1 MYKNRD
7 RSNLSQDQDKKDMSF
22 EEEQKSSEK
31 KYLDIWDV
39 IPSYIDTNIE
49 RGIRK
54 IVFVIIILTF
64 FSISLYIIT
73 TSITTSLILTAF
85 LLVFFT
91 VAFNL
96 KHFHFRDIV
105 NKIFQSF
112 KVINPFENFTFWIAE
127 DDPATL
133 LIMNKEDVITIGTHI
148 FKIEVLPEN
157 VQPTLNQF
165 IKALYQA
172 RVPYTYQVVQNPIIN
187 IPLISPEAQDIHINP
202 HQTKNYNN
210 NNSYRISIYF
220 SVYHVVKGILTRT
233 RLRELMGQVQD
244 YSMELKSNFSVNFH
258 HTKIALLAG
267 NDLINAIR
275 SVVCEQ
281 SIKIDHGEDNYL
293 MSKSQFLQIFPKTLL
308 FIFIIGLTS
317 FLLILLNVHVGF
329 IIAIA
334 LILGFFLTTLW
345 GRDLMFII
353 SRSRFN
359 HLKGLNLVD
368 PFKKFRFLSV
378 PNCLFI
384 LIHDHLL
391 LAKKMFN
398 LRTASRYPSEIY
410 SDKFFRALISHKI
423 PFVYNLNTIPV
434 YGRLFSKECA
444 NYLNQ
449 NTVDALE
456 GIVFITLDGENTRNV
471 KYPKEEFYNWLDM
484 RSGLW
489 KTTLTLSTTSYK
501 LSSRFEMEDF
511 IELEKEVNRNSKII
525 SKSFE
530 NNFSRFK
537 LISLSKKLQI
547 SGFLSEVFKNNEF
560 RLGGTHLNYLYFQGK
575 RLIDLAKVVN
585 EFKKGV
591 ETRIAA
597 EFNTPL
603 HLNNFIT
610 IGHTINTEFLEEEV
624 PLGFTSEQIKQLLI
638 TNGAPYYRE
647 HAMMKVISEL
657 VKVDVPSIIFDYS
670 GYWSKLIHYFENS
683 QYYNNFLHFKLGS
696 SFSIE
701 LQHSGIKYDKNNL
714 SYLNLFYD
722 VFALAFKEQKQN
734 IDVLKETI
742 QKNDEMDLTSITL
755 NLQLKQKWEKTFAS
769 NSLLSL
775 FKDFTNQGEIF
786 SSNTLEHG
794 EDINP
799 IDFLKNDKTVII
811 DLSILR
817 DLEKKT
823 FITFVILAKFVHYLE
838 DSEDFYKKIMVLPNV
853 DMFFDSYY
861 IDKSY
866 NTANYGKI
874 DKFIK
879 PFLKKGFGFV
889 FSANQIRYLHP
900 HIFNYFPNIISL
912 QATDPR
918 DIAVL
923 KNQMK
928 LQELQGTGY
937 YSSKRNNT
945 YQIDYLMSMH
955 DEEVLVKR
963 FDNYQPFPGRLDFK
977 NLHNTPPLTK
987 EQIIAYMDRQGYKLK
1002 LAEKKILEKTKK
1014 TLFEKDFGIYADFI
1028 EEIINFLSALKTVDK
1043 IGNLYKSKVKSELLM
1058 YISVKASKKVQ
1069 NKAQIKEIRDEI
1081 FDMIVKHSYLIEA
1094 HPNRA
1099 SGSESMRTSYA
1110 VGSKYTD
1117 ALQDYFSIKGDTLSD
1132 ISVDAIEQNS
1142 ENKSEMLDLFLE
1154 QDNKYIIDRQKFQ
1167 KIINKQN
1174 SKMIRELFLIYEG
1187 IIGNE
1192 FEKSLKIG
1200 ETLVRDF
1207 IINLHQ
1213 SYLKISDIP
1222 TSELEKPEIFY
1233 EYLVDYKLIPFTINE
1248 MKVYYKKSKQIFSKR
1263 DDVEKRANDLYELLS
1278 DFYDKIYVNTLR
1290 ISNIQDK

>member
-1 MYKNRD
+1 MTMYRNRF
-7 RSNLSQDQDKKDMSF
+7 RNNLSQNQDKKDMSF
-22 EEEQKSSEK
+22 EEEQKSSK

-39 IPSYIDTNIE
+39 IPSYKDININ

-64 FSISLYIIT
+64 FSISLFIIT
-73 TSITTSLILTAF
+73 TSITIALILTAF

-91 VAFNL
+91 VAFNFNL
-96 KHFHFRDIV
+96 FRFRYIF
-105 NKIFQSF
+105 NKIFPSF
-112 KVINPFENFTFWIAE
+112 KDINPFENFTFWIAE
-127 DDPATL
+127 NDPSTL
-133 LIMNKEDVITIGTHI
+133 LIMNKEDVITLGTRI

-172 RVPYTYQVVQNPIIN
+172 RIPYTYQVVQNPIIN
-187 IPLISPEAQDIHINP
+187 IPLIAPKEQDLHLNP
-202 HQTKNYNN
+202 RQTNN
-210 NNSYRISIYF
+210 NNDNNAYRTSIYF

-233 RLRELMGQVQD
+233 RLRELMEQVQD
-244 YSMELKSNFSVNFH
+244 YSLELKSNFSANFH
-258 HTKIALLAG
+258 HTKITLLAG

-275 SVVCEQ
+275 SVVCEH
-281 SIKIDHGEDNYL
+281 SIEIDPREDNYF
-293 MSKSQFLQIFPKTLL
+293 MSKSKFLQIFPKTLL
-308 FIFIIGLTS
+308 FSFIIGLIS
-317 FLLILLNVHVGF
+317 FLLILLNVHAVF
-329 IIAIA
+329 IISIA
-334 LILGFFLTTLW
+334 LILGFFLTILW
-345 GRDLMFII
+345 GRDLMFVI

-359 HLKGLNLVD
+359 RHKGLNLVD
-368 PFKKFRFLSV
+368 PFKKFSFFNVS
-378 PNCLFI
+378 NCLFI
-384 LIHDHLL
+384 LIDEHFL

-398 LRTASRYPSEIY
+398 LRDANHPSIIY
-410 SDKFFRALISHKI
+410 SGKFFRALISHKI
-423 PFVYNLNTIPV
+423 PFVYTLNSTPI
-434 YGRLFSKECA
+434 YGELFSKECTKH
-444 NYLNQ
+444 LNRYAK
-449 NTVDALE
+449 DALE
-456 GIVFITLDGENTRNV
+456 GIFFYTLDGPNIRRV
-471 KYPKEEFYNWLDM
+471 RYPKEEFYNWLDM

-489 KTTLTLSTTSYK
+489 KINLTLSTTSYK
-501 LSSRFEMEDF
+501 FSNRFEMEDF
-511 IELEKEVNRNSKII
+511 IELEKKVDRNSKVL

-537 LISLSKKLQI
+537 LMSLNKKLLI
-547 SGFLSEVFKNNEF
+547 SGFLSECFKNNEF
-560 RLGGTHLNYLYFQGK
+560 RLGGTHLIYHYFQGK
-575 RLIDLAKVVN
+575 KLIELAEIVN
-585 EFKKGV
+585 EFKKGIK
-591 ETRIAA
+591 TRIAA
-597 EFNTPL
+597 EFNTPM
-603 HLNNFIT
+603 HLKNFIS
-610 IGHTINTEFLEEEV
+610 IGQTINTEFLEEEV
-624 PLGFTSEQIKQLLI
+624 PLGFTSEQIKHLLI
-638 TNGAPYYRE
+638 TNGTPHYRE

-657 VKVDVPSIIFDYS
+657 VKLNIPSLIFDYS
-670 GYWSKLIHYFENS
+670 GDWSKLIHYFENS
-683 QYYNNFLHFKLGS
+683 QYHNHFLHFKLGS

-701 LQHSGIKYDKNNL
+701 IQHSGIKYDKNNL
-714 SYLNLFYD
+714 SYLDLFYD
-722 VFALAFKEQKQN
+722 VFALAFKEKKQN

-742 QKNDEMDLTSITL
+742 LKNDEMDLTSITL
-755 NLQLKQKWEKTFAS
+755 NLELKQKWEKTFAS

-786 SSNTLEHG
+786 SSNSLEHG

-799 IDFLKNDKTVII
+799 IDFLKNKKTVII

-817 DLEKKT
+817 DLAKKT
-823 FITFVILAKFVHYLE
+823 FITFVILAKFIHYME
-838 DSEDFYKKIMVLPNV
+838 GSEDYYKKIMVLPNV
-853 DMFFDSYY
+853 DMFFDSHY
-861 IDKSY
+861 IDTSY

-874 DKFIK
+874 DKFIE

-900 HIFNYFPNIISL
+900 HIFNYFHNIISL

-955 DEEVLVKR
+955 DEEILVKR
-963 FDNYQPFPGRLDFK
+963 SDIYQPFPGKLDFK

-1002 LAEKKILEKTKK
+1002 HNEKKLLEKIKK

-1028 EEIINFLSALKTVDK
+1028 KEIINFLSALKSVDK
-1043 IGNLYKSKVKSELLM
+1043 IGNLYKSKVKSELLN
-1058 YISVKASKKVQ
+1058 YINLKASKKVQ
-1069 NKAQIKEIRDEI
+1069 DKAQIKEIRDEM
-1081 FDMIVKHSYLIEA
+1081 FDMIVKHGYLIET

-1117 ALQDYFSIKGDTLSD
+1117 ALQDYFSVKGDALSD
-1132 ISVDAIEQNS
+1132 ISIDVIKKKSKNNS
-1142 ENKSEMLDLFLE
+1142 KILNLFLE
-1154 QDNKYIIDRQKFQ
+1154 QTNEYIIDKKKFQ
-1167 KIINKQN
+1167 KIIYKQH
-1174 SKMIRELFLIYEG
+1174 SKMLWELFLMYERLM
-1187 IIGNE
+1187 GNE

-1207 IINLHQ
+1207 IIKLHQ

-1233 EYLVDYKLIPFTINE
+1233 EYLVKYKLIPFTINE

-1278 DFYDKIYVNTLR
+1278 DFCDKIYVYTRR
-1290 ISNIQDK
+1290 ISNMQDK

>member
-1 MYKNRD
+1 MTMNKNRSI
-7 RSNLSQDQDKKDMSF
+7 SNLSQNQDKKDMF
-22 EEEQKSSEK
+22 IEEEQEESK
-31 KYLDIWDV
+31 KYLDIWNI
-39 IPSYIDTNIE
+39 IPSYKDINIE
-49 RGIRK
+49 RAIRK
-54 IVFVIIILTF
+54 MVFAIIILTF
-64 FSISLYIIT
+64 FLISLYIIT
-73 TSITTSLILTAF
+73 TSITTALILTAF
-85 LLVFFT
+85 LSVFFT

-96 KHFHFRDIV
+96 NLFHFRYII

-127 DDPATL
+127 NDPATL
-133 LIMNKEDVITIGTHI
+133 LILNKEDVITIGTRI

-172 RVPYTYQVVQNPIIN
+172 RIPYTYQVVQSPIIN
-187 IPLISPEAQDIHINP
+187 IPSISPEAGDLHTNP
-202 HQTKNYNN
+202 QQTNN
-210 NNSYRISIYF
+210 NNNKPYRTSIYF
-220 SVYHVVKGILTRT
+220 SVYHEVKGILTRT
-233 RLRELMGQVQD
+233 RLRELMEQVQD
-244 YSMELKSNFSVNFH
+244 YSLELKSNFSVNFH

-281 SIKIDHGEDNYL
+281 SIEIDPEEDNYF
-293 MSKSQFLQIFPKTLL
+293 MSTSKLLQIFPKMLL
-308 FIFIIGLTS
+308 FSFIIGLTS
-317 FLLILLNVHVGF
+317 FLLILLNVHAIF
-329 IIAIA
+329 IISIA
-334 LILGFFLTTLW
+334 FILGFFLTTLW
-345 GRDLMFII
+345 GRDLMFVI

-359 HLKGLNLVD
+359 SLKGLNLVD
-368 PFKKFRFLSV
+368 PFKKFRFFSV
-378 PNCLFI
+378 TNCLFI
-384 LIHDHLL
+384 SIDEHLL

-398 LRTASRYPSEIY
+398 LRTANHPSKIY

-423 PFVYNLNTIPV
+423 PFVYTLNTMPI
-434 YGRLFSKECA
+434 YGGLFSKECA
-444 NYLNQ
+444 KYLNR

-456 GIVFITLDGENTRNV
+456 GIAFITLDGQNTKIV
-471 KYPKEEFYNWLDM
+471 KYPKEKFYNWLDM

-489 KTTLTLSTTSYK
+489 KTNLTLSTSSYK
-501 LSSRFEMEDF
+501 FSNRIEMEDF
-511 IELEKEVNRNSKII
+511 MELEKKVDRNSRVL

-537 LISLSKKLQI
+537 LINLNKKLQI
-547 SGFLSEVFKNNEF
+547 SGFLSECFKNNEF

-575 RLIDLAKVVN
+575 KLIDLAKVVN

-603 HLNNFIT
+603 HLKNSIS

-624 PLGFTSEQIKQLLI
+624 PLGFTSEQIKHLLI
-638 TNGAPYYRE
+638 TNGAPDYRE

-657 VKVDVPSIIFDYS
+657 VKLDIPSIIFDYS
-670 GYWSKLIHYFENS
+670 GHWSKLIRYFEDS
-683 QYYNNFLHFKLGS
+683 PYHNNFLHFKLGS

-701 LQHSGIKYDKNNL
+701 IQHSGIKYDKNNL

-742 QKNDEMDLTSITL
+742 LKNDEMDLTSITL
-755 NLQLKQKWEKTFAS
+755 NLQLKQKWEKTFSS
-769 NSLLSL
+769 NSLLAL

-786 SSNTLEHG
+786 SSSSLEYG

-799 IDFLKNDKTVII
+799 IDFLKNEKTVII

-823 FITFVILAKFVHYLE
+823 FIAFVILAKFIHYIE
-838 DSEDFYKKIMVLPNV
+838 GSEDYHKKIMVLPNV

-874 DKFIK
+874 DKFIE

-900 HIFNYFPNIISL
+900 HIFNYFHNIISL

-955 DEEVLVKR
+955 DEEILVKR
-963 FDNYQPFPGRLDFK
+963 SDNYQPFPGKLNFK
-977 NLHNTPPLTK
+977 KLHNTPPLTK

-1002 LAEKKILEKTKK
+1002 LTEKKILEKIKK
-1014 TLFEKDFGIYADFI
+1014 TLFEIDFGIYADFI
-1028 EEIINFLSALKTVDK
+1028 EEIINFLSALKSIDK
-1043 IGNLYKSKVKSELLM
+1043 IGNLYTSKVKSELLN
-1058 YISVKASKKVQ
+1058 YISSKASKKVQ
-1069 NKAQIKEIRDEI
+1069 DKAQIKEIRDEI
-1081 FDMIVKHSYLIEA
+1081 FDMIVKHGYLIET
-1094 HPNRA
+1094 HPDRA

-1110 VGSKYTD
+1110 VGSKYKD
-1117 ALQDYFSIKGDTLSD
+1117 ALQDYFNVKGDALSD
-1132 ISVDAIEQNS
+1132 ISIDVIEKNS
-1142 ENKSEMLDLFLE
+1142 ENNSEMLNLFLE
-1154 QDNKYIIDRQKFQ
+1154 QTNEYIIDKKKFK
-1167 KIINKQN
+1167 KIIYKQN
-1174 SKMIRELFLIYEG
+1174 SKMLWELFLMYEG
-1187 IIGNE
+1187 VIGNE
-1192 FEKSLKIG
+1192 FEKTLKIG
-1200 ETLVRDF
+1200 ETLVKDF

-1233 EYLVDYKLIPFTINE
+1233 EYLVKYKLIPFTINE
-1248 MKVYYKKSKQIFSKR
+1248 IKDYYKKSKQIFSKR

-1278 DFYDKIYVNTLR
+1278 DFYDKIYVYTRR
-1290 ISNIQDK
+1290 IFNIQDK